1 MTQEE
6 LVEWLKEYRLNLMS
20 LMGQDDYVTG
30 KLDLI
35 KDVLNKCNTDEIF
48 EDIIDIINSEN
59 SGLSAEQ
66 RLKEIQEIINTK
78 EK

>member
-1 MTQEE
+1 MDNYTATE

-35 KDVLNKCNTDEIF
+35 KDVLNKCNTKKKKDY
-48 EDIIDIINSEN
+48 EN
-59 SGLSAEQ
+59 ESW
-66 RLKEIQEIINTK
+66 
-78 EK
+78 

>member
-1 MTQEE
+1 MNNAE

-35 KDVLNKCNTDEIF
+35 KDVLNKCNTK
-48 EDIIDIINSEN
+48 
-59 SGLSAEQ
+59 EQ
-66 RLKEIQEIINTK
+66 
-78 EK
+78 